1 MWHAYDIDDFASRIS
16 AEVASE
22 LLFSRVYITICSV
35 YRLVV
40 YNFLLSLSH
49 NYHREQ
55 HISTGVSAAATPSS
69 SFVPSARTIRQVIS
83 QRALGVTARRIPVTF
98 AQVSSTRASI
108 TQRYKEGGSQ
118 PSFLTCY

>member
-49 NYHREQ
+49 NYHRDNT
-55 HISTGVSAAATPSS
+55 SALVSA
-69 SFVPSARTIRQVIS
+69 RRQHPRHHS
-83 QRALGVTARRIPVTF
+83 CRPR
-98 AQVSSTRASI
+98 
-108 TQRYKEGGSQ
+108 E
-118 PSFLTCY
+118 